1 MTAMTETQ
9 MCDALR
15 ARYSQQAGNGARYA
29 VAASVRSHAGF
40 DAKRT
45 ADFIAMDLWPSS
57 GLLLHGHEVKVSR
70 SDWLRELKDPSK
82 ADEFIPYVNH
92 WWLVV
97 PDAAIVRDGELPDGW
112 GLLAMRGDGLKAV
125 RKAAWREALP
135 LPPTRLAAL
144 LRAVAADAA
153 NHARLAVERE
163 QEQADGSSVAS
174 LKRSVEY
181 HRDRADSADRRLQG
195 AESAARAWQA
205 AYAAAGGLPCAH
217 CGKPVKPAKVR
228 TSFLYDWRHVKAAD
242 ERECAD
248 RRTAAGRWNEVEPA
262 IEIEPPGIPSSVPAQ
277 GAAPENE
284 TGNSGGTAS

>member
-15 ARYSQQAGNGARYA
+15 ARYGQQAGNGARYA
-29 VAASVRSHAGF
+29 VAAGVRSHAGF

-112 GLLAMRGDGLKAV
+112 GLLAMRGDALKAV

-135 LPPTRLAAL
+135 LPATRLAAL
-144 LRAVAADAA
+144 LRAVAQDAG
-153 NHARLAVERE
+153 NHARLEAEKA
-163 QEQADGSSVAS
+163 QEQAGGSVDGLRRQV
-174 LKRSVEY
+174 RY
-181 HRDRADSADRRLQG
+181 YQDSANAAGGRLQG
-195 AESAARAWQA
+195 AEKAARAWQA

-242 ERECAD
+242 ERECSG
-248 RRTAAGRWNEVEPA
+248 RRTAAGRWDEVEPA
-262 IEIEPPGIPSSVPAQ
+262 TEIEPPAVPSTVPAQ
-277 GAAPENE
+277 GAAPTE
-284 TGNSGGTAS
+284 TEINRGN